1 MTTIIVQTISRLM
14 IPFIQLFGLYIIIH
28 GPISPGGGFQGGVI
42 VGASMIL
49 LAISFGL
56 SEAEKRATHGL
67 RLMLD
72 TSGAVL
78 FTMVGVAGILAGGK
92 FLEYTVIPIPMMT
105 ASEVS
110 GLLILAVG
118 TFIGLHIMALITT
131 LFFVMTEEGSA

>member
-14 IPFIQLFGLYIIIH
+14 IPFIQLFGLYIIMH

-42 VGASMIL
+42 IGASMIL
-49 LAISFGL
+49 LALTFGL
-56 SEAEKRATHGL
+56 SAAEKRATHGL

-78 FTMVGVAGILAGGK
+78 FATAGAMCILAGGN
-92 FLEYTVIPIPMMT
+92 FLEYAVIPIPMMS

-110 GLLILAVG
+110 GLLVLAVG
-118 TFIGLHIMALITT
+118 IFIGLHIMAVATT
-131 LFFVMTEEGSA
+131 IFFDLGGERE